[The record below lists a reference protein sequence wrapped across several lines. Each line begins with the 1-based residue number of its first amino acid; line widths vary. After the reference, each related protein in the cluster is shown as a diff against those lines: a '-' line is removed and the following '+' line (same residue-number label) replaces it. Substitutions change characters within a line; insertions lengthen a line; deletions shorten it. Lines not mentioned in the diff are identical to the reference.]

1 MENRIKG
8 KLILI
13 TGASAGI
20 GKACAEKLAA
30 SGGSLILAAR
40 RLDRLHKI
48 GQKLL
53 EKYGAAIDVFALD
66 VRNRKAVESFSR
78 ELKARDMIPDVL
90 INNAGLASGL
100 DTLHSGNFEDW
111 DRMIDTNIK
120 GLLNV
125 SRFIIPLMVASG
137 RGHVVNVGSL
147 AGYQVYP
154 GGNVYNATKFAV
166 RALSEGMNIDLAGT
180 AIRVSMVSPGAVNT
194 EFSAVRFHG
203 DRRAAQKVYEG
214 FEPLSAADVAEAIFF
229 IINAPAHVNIQNI
242 LLTPTAQRNV
252 YCVDRKTNN

>member
-1 MENRIKG
+1 MENRIQG

-100 DTLHSGNFEDW
+100 DPLHSGHFEDW
-111 DRMIDTNIK
+111 DRMIDTC
-120 GLLNV
+120 
-125 SRFIIPLMVASG
+125 
-137 RGHVVNVGSL
+137 
-147 AGYQVYP
+147 Q
-154 GGNVYNATKFAV
+154 
-166 RALSEGMNIDLAGT
+166 
-180 AIRVSMVSPGAVNT
+180 
-194 EFSAVRFHG
+194 
-203 DRRAAQKVYEG
+203 
-214 FEPLSAADVAEAIFF
+214 
-229 IINAPAHVNIQNI
+229 
-242 LLTPTAQRNV
+242 
-252 YCVDRKTNN
+252 